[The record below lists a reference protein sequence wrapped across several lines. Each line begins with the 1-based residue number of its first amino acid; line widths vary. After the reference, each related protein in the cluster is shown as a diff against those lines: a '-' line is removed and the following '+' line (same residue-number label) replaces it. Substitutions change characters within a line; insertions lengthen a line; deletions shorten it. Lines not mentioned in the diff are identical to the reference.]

1 MKGKTSKY
9 SKTCKNHIANFL
21 AWKKILLSNFSERK
35 RANPLIQ
42 YIRSK
47 VKQLIVT
54 DGSKSKKFL
63 GWAWIVAT
71 ETSTEI
77 MTGFNPDF
85 EMVDDIHSHRAE
97 TFGVLTIFLF
107 LEEYCKYFFIELAS
121 PIEFYCDNEVV
132 ISKLNQLIIGIN
144 HFYEKHKTID
154 LDAVLKLKE
163 CMPRF
168 LKVFHVKGHQDNKR
182 NHSFKIP
189 E

>member
-63 GWAWIVAT
+63 G
-71 ETSTEI
+71 
-77 MTGFNPDF
+77 
-85 EMVDDIHSHRAE
+85 
-97 TFGVLTIFLF
+97 
-107 LEEYCKYFFIELAS
+107 
-121 PIEFYCDNEVV
+121 
-132 ISKLNQLIIGIN
+132 
-144 HFYEKHKTID
+144 
-154 LDAVLKLKE
+154 
-163 CMPRF
+163 
-168 LKVFHVKGHQDNKR
+168 
-182 NHSFKIP
+182 
-189 E
+189 